1 MLIVGISVVAV
12 VDLVDPGDVGQR
24 GRQLSVGDDVWH
36 VDGITDR
43 LNIGA
48 EKSNGGVKFF
58 YRAQAYNFFVSK
70 RIATA
75 APVRIAMQP
84 LSTHTA
90 S

>member
-48 EKSNGGVKFF
+48 EKSIGGVKFF
-58 YRAQAYNFFVSK
+58 RGRWPTIF
-70 RIATA
+70 
-75 APVRIAMQP
+75 
-84 LSTHTA
+84 L
-90 S
+90 